1 MELPPAARAPGVSTR
16 RRSRGRAGRPLPDRL
31 EPELAT
37 LASAAPPGD
46 DWLHEIKFDGYR
58 VICRLEHGERR
69 LLTRRGVDWT
79 DHFPTLLGPLA
90 QVPAE
95 TALLDGEVV
104 YVQDDGRTSFPALA
118 SALQGGTD
126 PQGRIVYYV
135 FDLVHLNGFDLTR
148 APLWARKEALERL
161 LAGLPS
167 GARVRFVDHVRG
179 RGEEFVRQ
187 ACGFALEGAVAKR
200 ADSAYRPGRGR
211 DWLKVKCLHRQELLV
226 VGFTER
232 TGDDGGVGAILVGYH
247 DGPDGPVRC
256 AGRVGTGWDDRTMRD
271 LRGRLDALLVS
282 APPCLDPPRGRAAAG
297 VRWVEPALVAE
308 IEFLDWNGHDALRH
322 ASFEGLRSDKRAGDV
337 VLEQAAPARGRRG
350 DGPATVAGVAI
361 SHPGRV
367 MYADI
372 GLTKLEVARYYEEV
386 AEGLMPHIARRPLT
400 LVRCPDG
407 ATAQCF
413 FQKHAVD
420 QFPDTII
427 EVPIR
432 ESGRSATYVAVDS
445 LAGVLALVQM
455 GALEFHVWGSRVE
468 TLERPDQMVFD
479 LDPADGLP
487 FARTIAAATTLR
499 GLLAQLG
506 LASFVKTS
514 GGKGLHVVVPLRP
527 VRPWADVK
535 EFSHAVAE
543 LMVRAE
549 PERYVATMSRPSEPA
564 RSTSTT
570 CATAA
575 APPSSRPTRRAG
587 GRALR

>member
-1 MELPPAARAPGVSTR
+1 M
-16 RRSRGRAGRPLPDRL
+16 
-31 EPELAT
+31 
-37 LASAAPPGD
+37 
-46 DWLHEIKFDGYR
+46 
-58 VICRLEHGERR
+58 
-69 LLTRRGVDWT
+69 
-79 DHFPTLLGPLA
+79 
-90 QVPAE
+90 
-95 TALLDGEVV
+95 
-104 YVQDDGRTSFPALA
+104 
-118 SALQGGTD
+118 
-126 PQGRIVYYV
+126 
-135 FDLVHLNGFDLTR
+135 
-148 APLWARKEALERL
+148 
-161 LAGLPS
+161 
-167 GARVRFVDHVRG
+167 
-179 RGEEFVRQ
+179 
-187 ACGFALEGAVAKR
+187 AKR

-226 VGFTER
+226 IGFTER

-247 DGPDGPVRC
+247 DGPGGPVRC

-337 VLEQAAPARGRRG
+337 VFEQAAPARGRRD

-372 GLTKLEVARYYEEV
+372 GLTKLEVARYYEAV

-413 FQKHAVD
+413 FQKHAAD
-420 QFPDTII
+420 HFPDTII

-432 ESGRSATYVAVDS
+432 ESGKSATYVAVDS

-499 GLLAQLG
+499 GLLSRLG
-506 LASFVKTS
+506 LESFVKTS

-527 VRPWADVK
+527 VRPWPVVK
-535 EFSHAVAE
+535 DFSHAIAD
-543 LMVRAE
+543 LMVKAE
-549 PERYVATMSRPSEPA
+549 PEGYVATMSRRKRTGKVYIDYLRNGRGATFVAPY
-564 RSTSTT
+564 ST
-570 CATAA
+570 
-575 APPSSRPTRRAG
+575 RRRAG
-587 GRALR
+587 APVSAPLRWDELTATLRPDGYTVATVGRRFPGVADDPWRDYFDVRQEITEEMLRTVGVTSPRETAA